1 MSARHRLRLNLL
13 GATASAL
20 AICCSTPMPAAI
32 AASKPPLPPARPVHY
47 DPDPD
52 ICQPAALQRSFQLQ
66 LLPWADQPAA
76 VQARLRQVQLEML
89 QATLQRCISKGL
101 LSPDAARN
109 LEQTLGTSGPEA
121 VQPSGSRP

>member
-1 MSARHRLRLNLL
+1 MSPRHRLRLNLL

-20 AICCSTPMPAAI
+20 VVCFTPMPGAI

-52 ICQPAALQRSFQLQ
+52 ICQPAALQKSFQLQ
-66 LLPWADQPAA
+66 LLPWADQPPA

-109 LEQTLGTSGPEA
+109 LEQTLKTSGSEA
-121 VQPSGSRP
+121 VQPSGARP